1 MTVPYRK
8 QCSSPFEVV
17 QTVFAEAE
25 RQGMSVQDVS
35 KRSGYPPDTVKNMRR
50 PQVRRS
56 NGSGLN
62 PSLRMIIDMAQAV
75 GFKIVAVPIDQ
86 EGNK

>member
-1 MTVPYRK
+1 MTVPYK
-8 QCSSPFEVV
+8 PCSSPFEVV

-35 KRSGYPPDTVKNMRR
+35 KRSGYGPDTVKNMRR

-62 PSLRMIIDMAQAV
+62 PSLRMIIDMAQSV
-75 GFKIVAVPIDQ
+75 GLKIVAVPIK
-86 EGNK
+86 EETP

>member
-1 MTVPYRK
+1 MTALYRK
-8 QCSSPFEVV
+8 PCSSPFEAV

-25 RQGMSVQDVS
+25 RRGMSVQDVS
-35 KRSGYPPDTVKNMRR
+35 KRSGYGPDTVKNMRR

-62 PSLRMIIDMAQAV
+62 PSLRMMIDMAQAV
-75 GFKIVAVPIDQ
+75 GLRIVAVPIEDT
-86 EGNK
+86 K